1 MAMGVLGELRRRKVF
16 RVAAVYGAV
25 AFVVLQ
31 AADIMLPRLGVP
43 EWAMSLIVVLVVLGF
58 PVALVMAWALEL
70 TPDGVRMTPA
80 STAAG
85 APPWP
90 RTEAVSP

>member
-1 MAMGVLGELRRRKVF
+1 VGLLTELRRRKVF
-16 RVAAVYGAV
+16 RVAAVYAAV

-43 EWAMSLIVVLVVLGF
+43 DWAMSLIVVL
-58 PVALVMAWALEL
+58 LVQAAPRF
-70 TPDGVRMTPA
+70 TARYRA
-80 STAAG
+80 SG